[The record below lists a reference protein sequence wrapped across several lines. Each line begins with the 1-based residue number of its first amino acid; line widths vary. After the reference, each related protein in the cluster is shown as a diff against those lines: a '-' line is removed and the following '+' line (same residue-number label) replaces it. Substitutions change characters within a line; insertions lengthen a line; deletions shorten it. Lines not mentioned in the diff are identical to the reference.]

1 MNRRNVCRALCAL
14 SVTLAVR
21 AAAQPAVP
29 YRITWVSMDDAAPR
43 PPMLDAFREGMSAIG
58 YVEGKSYVVDALWGG
73 GSADRLQQMTQDRL
87 RDTTRGST
95 DIFVVQGGAAL
106 PPVLRSVKSEPVV
119 FSISADPVEGKFVRS
134 YAHPGGNV
142 TGITLFTGEL
152 VAKRIALLQEV
163 LPRMQRLAVLAN
175 PQHPGAGVELQ
186 NAKAAASRLSI
197 DLLYFPASTE
207 AELDAAFAKIAG
219 SRVDA
224 VIAFT
229 DGFAL
234 ASAERIAAFSLRQRV
249 PVASGWAEFARRGN
263 LMTYG
268 PVFTDVYRRLAT
280 YVDRIRKGA
289 DPADLPVE
297 QPTRLELVINMHTAK
312 ALGIA
317 IPQTMLL
324 RADEIIQ

>member
-14 SVTLAVR
+14 SAALAVR
-21 AAAQPAVP
+21 ASAQPAAP
-29 YRITWVSMDDAAPR
+29 YRITWVSMDDASAQ
-43 PPMLDAFREGMSAIG
+43 PPMLNAFREGMNAIG
-58 YVEGKSYVVDALWGG
+58 YVEGTSYVVDPLWGG
-73 GSADRLQQMTQDRL
+73 GSADHLQQMARERL
-87 RDTTRGST
+87 TDTSRGST

-106 PPVLRSVKSEPVV
+106 PPVLRSGTSKPVV

-152 VAKRIALLQEV
+152 VAKRIALLREV

-175 PQHPGAGVELQ
+175 PQHPGAAIELQ
-186 NAKAAASRLSI
+186 NAKSVASRLSI
-197 DLLYFPASTE
+197 GLLYFPASTE
-207 AELDAAFAKIAG
+207 AELDSAFAEIAR

-234 ASAERIAAFSLRQRV
+234 ASADRIAEFSLRERI

-268 PVFTDVYRRLAT
+268 PVFADVYRRLAT

-289 DPADLPVE
+289 VPADLPVE
-297 QPTRLELVINMHTAK
+297 QPTRLELVINLRTAK
-312 ALGIA
+312 ALGVA
-317 IPQTMLL
+317 IPQAVLL

>member
-1 MNRRNVCRALCAL
+1 M
-14 SVTLAVR
+14 
-21 AAAQPAVP
+21 P
-29 YRITWVSMDDAAPR
+29 
-43 PPMLDAFREGMSAIG
+43 
-58 YVEGKSYVVDALWGG
+58 
-73 GSADRLQQMTQDRL
+73 
-87 RDTTRGST
+87 
-95 DIFVVQGGAAL
+95 
-106 PPVLRSVKSEPVV
+106 
-119 FSISADPVEGKFVRS
+119 
-134 YAHPGGNV
+134 
-142 TGITLFTGEL
+142 
-152 VAKRIALLQEV
+152 
-163 LPRMQRLAVLAN
+163 
-175 PQHPGAGVELQ
+175 GVELQ
-186 NAKAAASRLSI
+186 NAKVAASRLSI

-207 AELDAAFAKIAG
+207 AELDAAFAKIAS

-268 PVFTDVYRRLAT
+268 PVFADVYRRLAT

-317 IPQTMLL
+317 IPQAMLL